1 MLLPEYVISGERF
14 QQLCD
19 VYCGSDFNLQRNPKI
34 VAQPEK
40 HLRIEHLTEPWNN
53 PKLVFC
59 YSTELKVFMSK
70 LHLFLNKFVFVSHN
84 EDTNVTE
91 EYLPIANNPIVV
103 HWFAQNTMIHH
114 PKLTNIPIGIANEMW
129 PHGNIHTLV
138 SASNSLQMA
147 QKSNDFFFNFSCST
161 NPSARNTCKASIE
174 KKGIPWI
181 ERFEYYQY
189 LPILASHKFAICPE
203 GNGIDC
209 HRTWECYYMGV
220 IPILLKS
227 HFTIEL
233 QKELPCI
240 LLSSW
245 DEFDQDTILKQYDIL
260 YNELLN
266 KTHLLSFSYYKY
278 RIISLI
284 NW

>member
-1 MLLPEYVISGERF
+1 MLTPDDVLSGERF

-19 VYCGSDFNLQRNPKI
+19 VYCGSDYNLQRNPKI

-40 HLRIEHLTEPWNN
+40 HLRIDLLDAPYNN

-59 YSTELKVFMSK
+59 YSTELNIFMLK
-70 LHLFLNKFVFVSHN
+70 MHLFMNTFVLVSHN

-91 EYLPIANNPIVV
+91 EFMPILNNSKLV
-103 HWFAQNTMIHH
+103 HWFAQNVMISH
-114 PKLTNIPIGIANEMW
+114 PKLTRLPIGVANEMW

-138 SASNSLQMA
+138 SASNSLQSA
-147 QKSNDFFFNFSCST
+147 PKSNDFFFNFSCWT
-161 NPSARNTCKASIE
+161 NPTARTRCKTAIE

-181 ERFEYYQY
+181 ERFDYHQY

-209 HRTWECYYMGV
+209 HRTWECYSMGV

-227 HFTIEL
+227 HFTVEL

-240 LLSSW
+240 LLDTW
-245 DEFDQDTILKQYDIL
+245 DEFEYTSILNQYDTL
-260 YNELLN
+260 YSDLIN
-266 KTHLLSFSYYKY
+266 KTHLLTFKYYKY
-278 RIISLI
+278 MIIASI
-284 NW
+284 H